1 MFINSFVKWIL
12 IDEYIF
18 FLISVVTMNSY
29 LAIAFVVSLAVMQVT
44 SQGTSSNSH
53 QPLNIGIASLLH
65 EFLLHDL
72 MIDERKIRFKFKIL
86 KLYYSSYLNHHN
98 IYQLSIVDLFFKIL
112 GKGYPIE
119 QLFKDTLITFKH
131 IHRLGIVFESALAC
145 V

>member
-18 FLISVVTMNSY
+18 FLIPVVTMNSY

-119 QLFKDTLITFKH
+119 LLFKDTLITFKH

>member
-1 MFINSFVKWIL
+1 MYINSFVKWIL

-18 FLISVVTMNSY
+18 FLIPVVTMNSY

-86 KLYYSSYLNHHN
+86 KLYYSSYLNNHN

-119 QLFKDTLITFKH
+119 LLFKDTLITFKH